1 MGWKRE
7 IHHCGL
13 SQQEQLSSALTDE
26 VFTIDKD
33 VSHLA
38 RVKSEPN
45 PRTLASF
52 FADRKRPISTFK
64 LLAGRESNCS
74 GMGRFSSADCSHAL
88 REHLPVKGPWCVD
101 EMDSEA
107 YISQFSTDGS
117 LLVGRFQVCDFA
129 IIAKYESNHKL

>member
-1 MGWKRE
+1 LLELNLNQTRE
-7 IHHCGL
+7 LLHPSLLTERGL
-13 SQQEQLSSALTDE
+13 SQHSSYW
-26 VFTIDKD
+26 
-33 VSHLA
+33 
-38 RVKSEPN
+38 
-45 PRTLASF
+45 
-52 FADRKRPISTFK
+52 
-64 LLAGRESNCS
+64 AGRESNCS